1 MNTLKTLGLTLLFG
15 VSFGLGAAEPY
26 NPQSHYASGSEVSYK
41 QQIFRAKWWANA
53 GQSPAQVATVQHAW
67 QTPWALTDKTPA
79 AAKKP
84 KAEKP
89 KANKP
94 KSDKPKVNKPKAEKP
109 KVTARAP
116 QYVAGTRYKGGDIV
130 SNHGA
135 LYQCKAG
142 VTVAW
147 CAGAAWAYE
156 PGKGTAWQ
164 QAWALSDGTAKPKST
179 SQTKSTATTKSTA
192 KPKAKAKGGNTLA
205 LSVLQA
211 KERALTSGPLMAKVK
226 NSIRTRPNSI
236 VEGIT
241 AGAATN
247 PDNVRRV
254 EKIIT
259 SAKWEYLFPRRA
271 KEYTYL
277 NFLKAVAKFP
287 AFCGAYS
294 DGRDASAICRK
305 SLAVMFA
312 HFAQETG
319 GHTKHWAEPEWRQGL
334 HWVREMGWTEQMR
347 GGYNGECNPAVWQ
360 GQTWPCGKFENGD
373 FKSYFGRGS
382 KQLSYNYNYG
392 PFSLAMYGTVRTLLD
407 KPELVADTW
416 LNLASAIFF
425 FVYPQPPKPSMLHVI
440 DGTWQP
446 NSTDRASKLTPGFG
460 VTTQIINGGVE
471 CGGTVE
477 VAQSKN
483 RISYYRSFAKDLNV
497 PIAATEVLGCRGM
510 KQFAAEGA
518 GALKIY
524 WEQDWSWSKDTSD
537 GRSLACKL
545 VGYQTPFSAF
555 TPGDYVKC
563 VQKHFDVK
571 ITRP

>member
-1 MNTLKTLGLTLLFG
+1 MNTLTTLSLALL
-15 VSFGLGAAEPY
+15 LGISASLQAAAPY
-26 NPQSHYASGSEVSYK
+26 NPQSHYATGAEVSYN
-41 QQIFRAKWWANA
+41 QQVFRAKWWANP
-53 GQSPAQVATVQHAW
+53 GQSPAAVATVAHAW
-67 QTPWALTDKTPA
+67 QTPWALTNKTPTPVTP
-79 AAKKP
+79 KP
-84 KAEKP
+84 
-89 KANKP
+89 
-94 KSDKPKVNKPKAEKP
+94 DKPKPVTPKPVTPKP
-109 KVTARAP
+109 KVTAP
-116 QYVAGTRYKGGDIV
+116 QYVAGTTYKGGDIV
-130 SNHGA
+130 SNFGK
-135 LYQCKAG
+135 LYLCNTGITAP
-142 VTVAW
+142 W
-147 CAGAAWAYE
+147 CSGAAWAYE
-156 PGKGTAWQ
+156 PGVGTAWQ
-164 QAWALSDGTAKPKST
+164 QAWSLTDGTVKPTTPKPVTPKPAKPKP
-179 SQTKSTATTKSTA
+179 A
-192 KPKAKAKGGNTLA
+192 KPKVTGNTIA

-211 KERALTSGPLMAKVK
+211 KERALTSTPLMVKVK
-226 NSIRTRPNSI
+226 NSIRTRPNSV

-254 EKIIT
+254 EGIVS
-259 SAKWEYLFPRRA
+259 SANWDHMFARRA

-294 DGRDASAICRK
+294 DGRDATAICRK

-319 GHTKHWAEPEWRQGL
+319 GHNKHWAEPEWRQGL
-334 HWVREMGWTEQMR
+334 VWAREMGWTEQMR
-347 GGYNGECNPAVWQ
+347 NGYNSECDPAVWQ
-360 GQTWPCGKFENGD
+360 GQTWPCGKFANGD

-407 KPELVADTW
+407 NPEWVADTW

-446 NSTDRASKLTPGFG
+446 NSTDRASNLTPGFG

-483 RISYYRSFAKDLNV
+483 RMSYYRSFAAYLNV
-497 PIAATEVLGCRGM
+497 PIPASEVLGCRGM

-524 WEQDWSWSKDTSD
+524 WEQDWSWSPDTAD

-571 ITRP
+571 ITNP

>member
-1 MNTLKTLGLTLLFG
+1 MHTLTTLSLALL
-15 VSFGLGAAEPY
+15 LGISASLHAAVPY
-26 NPQSHYASGSEVSYK
+26 NPQSHYATGAEVSYN
-41 QQIFRAKWWANA
+41 QQIFRAKWWANP
-53 GQSPAQVATVQHAW
+53 GQSPAQVATVAHAW
-67 QTPWALTDKTPA
+67 QTPWALTSKTPTPVTP
-79 AAKKP
+79 KP
-84 KAEKP
+84 
-89 KANKP
+89 
-94 KSDKPKVNKPKAEKP
+94 DKPKPVTPKPVTPKP
-109 KVTARAP
+109 KVTAP
-116 QYVAGTRYKGGDIV
+116 QYVAGTTYKGGDIV
-130 SNHGA
+130 SNFGK
-135 LYQCKAG
+135 LYLCNTGITAP
-142 VTVAW
+142 W
-147 CAGAAWAYE
+147 CSGAAWAYE
-156 PGKGTAWQ
+156 PGVGTAWQ
-164 QAWALSDGTAKPKST
+164 QAWSLTDGTVKPTKPKPVTPKPAKPKP
-179 SQTKSTATTKSTA
+179 A
-192 KPKAKAKGGNTLA
+192 KPKVTGNTIA

-211 KERALTSGPLMAKVK
+211 KERALTSTPLMVKVK
-226 NSIRTRPNSI
+226 NSIRTRPNSV

-254 EKIIT
+254 EGIVS
-259 SAKWEYLFPRRA
+259 SANWDHMFARRA

-294 DGRDASAICRK
+294 DGRDATAICRK

-319 GHTKHWAEPEWRQGL
+319 GHNKHWAEPEWRQGL
-334 HWVREMGWTEQMR
+334 VWAREMGWTEQMR
-347 GGYNGECNPAVWQ
+347 NGYNSECDPAVWQ

-407 KPELVADTW
+407 NPEWVADTW

-446 NSTDRASKLTPGFG
+446 NSTDRASNLTPGFG

-483 RISYYRSFAKDLNV
+483 RMSYYRSFAAYLNV
-497 PIAATEVLGCRGM
+497 PIPASEVLGCRGM

-524 WEQDWSWSKDTSD
+524 WEQDWSWSPDTSD

-563 VQKHFDVK
+563 VQKHFDVT
-571 ITRP
+571 ITNP

>member
-1 MNTLKTLGLTLLFG
+1 MHTLKTLGLALLLG
-15 VSFGLGAAEPY
+15 LSFGLKAAEPY
-26 NPQSHYASGSEVSYK
+26 NPQSHYASGAEVSYN
-41 QQIFRAKWWANA
+41 QQVFRAKWWANP
-53 GQSPAQVATVQHAW
+53 GQSPAAVATVAHAW
-67 QTPWALTDKTPA
+67 QTPWALTRKTPPPVTP
-79 AAKKP
+79 KP
-84 KAEKP
+84 
-89 KANKP
+89 
-94 KSDKPKVNKPKAEKP
+94 DKPKPVTPKPVTPKP
-109 KVTARAP
+109 KVTAKAP
-116 QYVAGTRYKGGDIV
+116 QYVAGTQYKGGDIV
-130 SNHGA
+130 SNFGK
-135 LYQCKAG
+135 LYLCNTGITAP
-142 VTVAW
+142 W
-147 CAGAAWAYE
+147 CSGAAWAYE
-156 PGKGTAWQ
+156 PGVGTAWQ
-164 QAWALSDGTAKPKST
+164 QAWSLTDGTVKPTKPKPVTPKPAKPKP
-179 SQTKSTATTKSTA
+179 A
-192 KPKAKAKGGNTLA
+192 KPKVTGNTIA

-211 KERALTSGPLMAKVK
+211 RERALTNTPLMVKVK
-226 NSIRTRPNSI
+226 NSIRTRPNSV

-254 EKIIT
+254 EGIV
-259 SAKWEYLFPRRA
+259 SAANWDHMFARRA

-287 AFCGAYS
+287 AFCGAYT
-294 DGRDASAICRK
+294 DGRDATAICRK

-319 GHTKHWAEPEWRQGL
+319 GHNKHWAEPEWRQGL
-334 HWVREMGWTEQMR
+334 VWAREMGWTEQMR
-347 GGYNGECNPAVWQ
+347 NGYNSECDPAVWQ
-360 GQTWPCGKFENGD
+360 GQTWPCGKFANGD

-407 KPELVADTW
+407 NPEWVADTW

-446 NSTDRASKLTPGFG
+446 NSTDRASNLTPGFG

-483 RISYYRSFAKDLNV
+483 RMSYYRSFAAYLNV
-497 PIAATEVLGCRGM
+497 PIPASEVLGCRGM

-524 WEQDWSWSKDTSD
+524 WEQDWSWSPDTTD

-571 ITRP
+571 ITNP

>member
-1 MNTLKTLGLTLLFG
+1 MNTLKTLSLALLLGL
-15 VSFGLGAAEPY
+15 SFGLKAAEPY
-26 NPQSHYASGSEVSYK
+26 NPQSHYASGAEVSYN
-41 QQIFRAKWWANA
+41 QQVFRAKWWANP
-53 GQSPAQVATVQHAW
+53 GQSPAAVATVAHAW
-67 QTPWALTDKTPA
+67 QTPWALTSKTPPPVTP
-79 AAKKP
+79 KP
-84 KAEKP
+84 
-89 KANKP
+89 
-94 KSDKPKVNKPKAEKP
+94 DKPKPVTPKPVTPKP
-109 KVTARAP
+109 KVTAKAP
-116 QYVAGTRYKGGDIV
+116 QYVAGTKYKGGDIV
-130 SNHGA
+130 SNFGK
-135 LYQCKAG
+135 LYLCNTGITAP
-142 VTVAW
+142 W
-147 CAGAAWAYE
+147 CSGAAWAYE
-156 PGKGTAWQ
+156 PGVGTAWQ
-164 QAWALSDGTAKPKST
+164 QAWSLTDGTVKPTTPKPVTPKPAKPKP
-179 SQTKSTATTKSTA
+179 A
-192 KPKAKAKGGNTLA
+192 KPKVTGNTIA

-211 KERALTSGPLMAKVK
+211 RERALTNTPLMVKVK
-226 NSIRTRPNSI
+226 NSIRTRPNSV

-254 EKIIT
+254 EGIV
-259 SAKWEYLFPRRA
+259 SAANWDHMFARRA

-294 DGRDASAICRK
+294 DGRDATAICRK

-319 GHTKHWAEPEWRQGL
+319 GHNKHWAEPEWRQGL
-334 HWVREMGWTEQMR
+334 VWAREMGWTEQMR
-347 GGYNGECNPAVWQ
+347 NGYNSECDPAVWQ
-360 GQTWPCGKFENGD
+360 GQTWPCGKFANGD

-407 KPELVADTW
+407 NPEWVADTW

-440 DGTWQP
+440 DGTWRP
-446 NSTDRASKLTPGFG
+446 NSTDRASNLTPGFG

-483 RISYYRSFAKDLNV
+483 RISYYRSFAAYLNV
-497 PIAATEVLGCRGM
+497 PIPASEVLGCRGM

-524 WEQDWSWSKDTSD
+524 WEQDWSWSPDTTD

-571 ITRP
+571 ITNP

>member
-1 MNTLKTLGLTLLFG
+1 MNTLKTFGLALLLGLSASLH
-15 VSFGLGAAEPY
+15 AAAPY
-26 NPQSHYASGSEVSYK
+26 NPQSHYATGAEVSYN
-41 QQIFRAKWWANA
+41 QQVFRAKWWANP
-53 GQSPAQVATVQHAW
+53 GQSPAAVATVAHAW
-67 QTPWALTDKTPA
+67 QTPWALTNKTPTPVTPVTP
-79 AAKKP
+79 KP
-84 KAEKP
+84 
-89 KANKP
+89 
-94 KSDKPKVNKPKAEKP
+94 DKPKPVTPKPVTPKP
-109 KVTARAP
+109 KVSAP
-116 QYVAGTRYKGGDIV
+116 QYVAGTTYKGGDIV
-130 SNHGA
+130 SNFGK
-135 LYQCKAG
+135 LYLCNTGITAP
-142 VTVAW
+142 W
-147 CAGAAWAYE
+147 CSGAAWAYE
-156 PGKGTAWQ
+156 PGVGTAWQ
-164 QAWALSDGTAKPKST
+164 QAWSLTDGTVKPTKPKPVTPKPAKPKP
-179 SQTKSTATTKSTA
+179 A
-192 KPKAKAKGGNTLA
+192 KPKVTGNTIA

-211 KERALTSGPLMAKVK
+211 KERALTSTPLMVKVK
-226 NSIRTRPNSI
+226 NSIRTRPNSV

-254 EKIIT
+254 EGIVS
-259 SAKWEYLFPRRA
+259 SANWDHMFARRA
-271 KEYTYL
+271 DAYTYL

-294 DGRDASAICRK
+294 DGRDATAICRK

-319 GHTKHWAEPEWRQGL
+319 GHNKHWAEPEWRQGL
-334 HWVREMGWTEQMR
+334 VWAREMGWTEQMR
-347 GGYNGECNPAVWQ
+347 NGYNSECDPSVWQ

-407 KPELVADTW
+407 NPEWVADTW

-446 NSTDRASKLTPGFG
+446 NSTDRASNLTPGFG

-477 VAQSKN
+477 VAQSRN
-483 RISYYRSFAKDLNV
+483 RISYYRSFAEYLNV

-524 WEQDWSWSKDTSD
+524 WEQDWSWSPDTSD

-571 ITRP
+571 ITNP

>member
-1 MNTLKTLGLTLLFG
+1 MKSIATRGLSLLL
-15 VSFGLGAAEPY
+15 VLLGAAVSSAALAIQAY
-26 NPQSHYASGSEVSYK
+26 NPQNHYVGGSEVSYNN
-41 QQIFRAKWWANA
+41 QVFRAKWYANP
-53 GQSPAQVATVQHAW
+53 GQSPAAVATVANAW
-67 QTPWALTDKTPA
+67 ETPWALTDKTPPTVTPVTP
-79 AAKKP
+79 KP
-84 KAEKP
+84 DEPKP
-89 KANKP
+89 
-94 KSDKPKVNKPKAEKP
+94 DKPKPPVKPSG
-109 KVTARAP
+109 TAP
-116 QYVAGTRYKGGDIV
+116 QYVAGTKYKGGDTV
-130 SNHGA
+130 TNYGL
-135 LYQCKAG
+135 LYLCNEG
-142 VTVAW
+142 VTVPW
-147 CAGAAWAYE
+147 CSGAAWAYE
-156 PGKGTAWQ
+156 PGVGTAWA
-164 QAWALSDGTAKPKST
+164 QAWSRTDGTSKPDKPKP
-179 SQTKSTATTKSTA
+179 TTP
-192 KPKAKAKGGNTLA
+192 KPDTPKPDTPTPVTPKVTGNTIA

-211 KERALTSGPLMAKVK
+211 KERALTSTPLMVKVK
-226 NSIRTRPNSI
+226 NSIRTRPNSV

-254 EKIIT
+254 EGIVS
-259 SAKWEYLFPRRA
+259 SANWDHMFTRRA
-271 KEYTYL
+271 SAYTYL

-294 DGRDASAICRK
+294 DGRDATAICRK

-319 GHTKHWAEPEWRQGL
+319 GHNKHWAEPEWRQGL
-334 HWVREMGWTEQMR
+334 VWAREMGWTEQMR
-347 GGYNGECNPAVWQ
+347 NGYNSECDPAVWQ
-360 GQTWPCGKFENGD
+360 GQTWPCGKFANGD

-407 KPELVADTW
+407 NPEWVADTW

-446 NSTDRASKLTPGFG
+446 NSTDRASNLTPGFG

-483 RISYYRSFAKDLNV
+483 RMSYYRSFAAYLNV
-497 PIAATEVLGCRGM
+497 PIPASEVLGCRGM

-524 WEQDWSWSKDTSD
+524 WEQDWSWSPDTSD

-563 VQKHFDVK
+563 VQKHFDVT
-571 ITRP
+571 ITNP

>member
-1 MNTLKTLGLTLLFG
+1 MHTLKT
-15 VSFGLGAAEPY
+15 FGLALLLGISASLHAAAPY
-26 NPQSHYASGSEVSYK
+26 NPQSHYASGAEVTYN
-41 QQIFRAKWWANA
+41 QQVFRAKWWANP
-53 GQSPAQVATVQHAW
+53 GQSPAQVATVAHAW
-67 QTPWALTDKTPA
+67 QTPWALTSKTPPPVTP
-79 AAKKP
+79 KP
-84 KAEKP
+84 
-89 KANKP
+89 
-94 KSDKPKVNKPKAEKP
+94 DKPKPVTPKPVTPKP
-109 KVTARAP
+109 KVTAKAP
-116 QYVAGTRYKGGDIV
+116 QYVAGTTYKGGDIV
-130 SNHGA
+130 SNFGK
-135 LYQCKAG
+135 LYLCNTGITAP
-142 VTVAW
+142 W
-147 CAGAAWAYE
+147 CSGAAWAYE
-156 PGKGTAWQ
+156 PGVGTAWQ
-164 QAWALSDGTAKPKST
+164 QAWSLTDGTVKPNKPKPVTPKPAKPKP
-179 SQTKSTATTKSTA
+179 A
-192 KPKAKAKGGNTLA
+192 KPKVTGNTIA

-211 KERALTSGPLMAKVK
+211 RERALTNTPLMVKVK
-226 NSIRTRPNSI
+226 NSIRTRPNSV

-254 EKIIT
+254 EGIV
-259 SAKWEYLFPRRA
+259 SAANWDHMFARRA

-294 DGRDASAICRK
+294 DGRDATAICRK

-319 GHTKHWAEPEWRQGL
+319 GHNKHWAEPEWRQGL
-334 HWVREMGWTEQMR
+334 VWAREMGWTEQMR
-347 GGYNGECNPAVWQ
+347 NGYNSECDPAVWQ
-360 GQTWPCGKFENGD
+360 GQTWPCGKFANGD

-407 KPELVADTW
+407 NPEWVADTW

-446 NSTDRASKLTPGFG
+446 NSTDRASNLTPGFG

-483 RISYYRSFAKDLNV
+483 RISYYRSFAGYLNV
-497 PIAATEVLGCRGM
+497 PIPASEVLGCRGM

-524 WEQDWSWSKDTSD
+524 WEQDWSWSPDTTD

-571 ITRP
+571 ITNP

>member
-1 MNTLKTLGLTLLFG
+1 MNTLKTLGLALLLG
-15 VSFGLGAAEPY
+15 LSFGLKAAEPY
-26 NPQSHYASGSEVSYK
+26 NPQSHYASGTEVSYN
-41 QQIFRAKWWANA
+41 QQVFRAKWWANP
-53 GQSPAQVATVQHAW
+53 GQSPAQVATVAHAW
-67 QTPWALTDKTPA
+67 QTPWALTSKTPPPVTP
-79 AAKKP
+79 KP
-84 KAEKP
+84 
-89 KANKP
+89 
-94 KSDKPKVNKPKAEKP
+94 DKPKPVTPKPVTPKP
-109 KVTARAP
+109 KVTAKAP
-116 QYVAGTRYKGGDIV
+116 QYVAGTKYKGGDIV
-130 SNHGA
+130 SNFGK
-135 LYQCKAG
+135 LYLCNTGITAP
-142 VTVAW
+142 W
-147 CAGAAWAYE
+147 CSGAAWAYE
-156 PGKGTAWQ
+156 PGVGTAWQ
-164 QAWALSDGTAKPKST
+164 QAWSLTDGTVKPNKPKPVTPKPAKPKP
-179 SQTKSTATTKSTA
+179 A
-192 KPKAKAKGGNTLA
+192 KPKVTGNTIA

-211 KERALTSGPLMAKVK
+211 RERALTNTPLMVKVK
-226 NSIRTRPNSI
+226 NSIRTRPNSV

-254 EKIIT
+254 EGIV
-259 SAKWEYLFPRRA
+259 SAANWDHMFARRA

-287 AFCGAYS
+287 AFCGAYT
-294 DGRDASAICRK
+294 DGRDATAICRK

-319 GHTKHWAEPEWRQGL
+319 GHNKHWAEPEWRQGL
-334 HWVREMGWTEQMR
+334 VWAREMGWTEQMR
-347 GGYNGECNPAVWQ
+347 NGYNSECDPAVWQ
-360 GQTWPCGKFENGD
+360 GQTWPCGKFANGD

-407 KPELVADTW
+407 NPEWVADTW

-446 NSTDRASKLTPGFG
+446 NSTDRASNLTPGFG

-483 RISYYRSFAKDLNV
+483 RMSYYRSFAAYLNV
-497 PIAATEVLGCRGM
+497 PIPASEVLGCRGM

-524 WEQDWSWSKDTSD
+524 WEQDWSWSPDTTD

-571 ITRP
+571 ITNP

>member
-1 MNTLKTLGLTLLFG
+1 MNTLKTLGLALLLG
-15 VSFGLGAAEPY
+15 LSFGLHAAEPY
-26 NPQSHYASGSEVSYK
+26 NPQSHYASGAEVSYN
-41 QQIFRAKWWANA
+41 QQVFRAKWWANP
-53 GQSPAQVATVQHAW
+53 GQSPAAVATVAHAW
-67 QTPWALTDKTPA
+67 QTPWALTNKTPTPVTPVTP
-79 AAKKP
+79 KP
-84 KAEKP
+84 
-89 KANKP
+89 
-94 KSDKPKVNKPKAEKP
+94 DKPKPVTPKP
-109 KVTARAP
+109 KVSAP
-116 QYVAGTRYKGGDIV
+116 QYVAGTTYKGGDIV
-130 SNHGA
+130 SNFGK
-135 LYQCKAG
+135 LYLCNTGITAP
-142 VTVAW
+142 W
-147 CAGAAWAYE
+147 CSGAAWAYE
-156 PGKGTAWQ
+156 PGVGTAWQ
-164 QAWALSDGTAKPKST
+164 QAWSLTDGTVKPNKPKPVTPKPAKPKP
-179 SQTKSTATTKSTA
+179 A
-192 KPKAKAKGGNTLA
+192 KPKVTGNTIA

-211 KERALTSGPLMAKVK
+211 RERALTNTPLMVKVK
-226 NSIRTRPNSI
+226 NSIRTRPNSV

-254 EKIIT
+254 EGIV
-259 SAKWEYLFPRRA
+259 SAANWDHMFARRA
-271 KEYTYL
+271 SAYTYL

-294 DGRDASAICRK
+294 DGRDATAICRK

-319 GHTKHWAEPEWRQGL
+319 GHNKHWAEPEWRQGL
-334 HWVREMGWTEQMR
+334 VWAREMGWTEQMR
-347 GGYNGECNPAVWQ
+347 NGYNSECDPAVWQ
-360 GQTWPCGKFENGD
+360 GQTWPCGKFANGD

-407 KPELVADTW
+407 NPEWVADTW

-446 NSTDRASKLTPGFG
+446 NSTDRASNLTPGFG

-483 RISYYRSFAKDLNV
+483 RMSYYRSFAAYLSV
-497 PIAATEVLGCRGM
+497 PIPASEVLGCRGM

-524 WEQDWSWSKDTSD
+524 WEQDWSWSPDTTD

-571 ITRP
+571 ITNP

>member
-1 MNTLKTLGLTLLFG
+1 MNTLKT
-15 VSFGLGAAEPY
+15 FGLALLLGISASLHAAAPY
-26 NPQSHYASGSEVSYK
+26 NPQSHYATGAEVSYN
-41 QQIFRAKWWANA
+41 QQVFRAKWWANP
-53 GQSPAQVATVQHAW
+53 GQSPAQVATVAHAW
-67 QTPWALTDKTPA
+67 QTPWALTNKTPTPVTPVTP
-79 AAKKP
+79 KP
-84 KAEKP
+84 
-89 KANKP
+89 
-94 KSDKPKVNKPKAEKP
+94 DKPKPVTPKP
-109 KVTARAP
+109 KVTAP
-116 QYVAGTRYKGGDIV
+116 QYVAGTTYKGGDIV
-130 SNHGA
+130 SNFGK
-135 LYQCKAG
+135 LYLCNTGITAP
-142 VTVAW
+142 W
-147 CAGAAWAYE
+147 CSGAAWAYE
-156 PGKGTAWQ
+156 PGVGTAWQ
-164 QAWALSDGTAKPKST
+164 QAWSLTDGTVKPNKPKPVTPKPAKPKP
-179 SQTKSTATTKSTA
+179 A
-192 KPKAKAKGGNTLA
+192 KPKATGNTIA

-211 KERALTSGPLMAKVK
+211 KERALTSTPLMVKVK
-226 NSIRTRPNSI
+226 NSIRTRPNSV

-254 EKIIT
+254 EGIVS
-259 SAKWEYLFPRRA
+259 SANWDHMFARRA

-287 AFCGAYS
+287 AFCGAYT
-294 DGRDASAICRK
+294 DGRDATAICRK

-319 GHTKHWAEPEWRQGL
+319 GHNKHWAEPEWRQGL
-334 HWVREMGWTEQMR
+334 VWAREMGWTEQMR
-347 GGYNGECNPAVWQ
+347 NGYNSECDPAVWQ
-360 GQTWPCGKFENGD
+360 GQTWPCGKFANGD

-407 KPELVADTW
+407 NPEWVADTW

-446 NSTDRASKLTPGFG
+446 NSTDRASNLTPGFG

-483 RISYYRSFAKDLNV
+483 RMSYYRSFAAYLNV
-497 PIAATEVLGCRGM
+497 PIPASEVLGCRGM

-524 WEQDWSWSKDTSD
+524 WEQDWSWSPDTTD

-555 TPGDYVKC
+555 TPGDYVKG

-571 ITRP
+571 STNP